1 MAERMKVYVAGP
13 MRIGDQAR
21 NIRNGIDAAQNLLE
35 LGFAPYLPH
44 LTYFWDLIWPNELKE
59 WLKLDFRFL
68 SACDLLLRLPGASE
82 GADREVDYARQLGIP
97 VCHSPSEVLRERDKI
112 LASRRAVTP

>member
-13 MRIGDQAR
+13 MRIGDMAR

-44 LTYFWDLIWPNELKE
+44 LTHFWDLVWPNDFKA

-68 SACDLLLRLPGASE
+68 SACDLLLRLPGESE
-82 GADREVDYARQLGIP
+82 GADREVDYAKQLGIP
-97 VCHSPSEVLRERDKI
+97 VCHSSYEALQERDKI
-112 LASRRAVTP
+112 LASRSAVKP